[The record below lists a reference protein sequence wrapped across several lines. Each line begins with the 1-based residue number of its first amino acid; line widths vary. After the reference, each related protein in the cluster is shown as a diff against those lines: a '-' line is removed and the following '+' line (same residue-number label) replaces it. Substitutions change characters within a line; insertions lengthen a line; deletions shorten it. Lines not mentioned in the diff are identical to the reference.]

1 MINTTPKEVLIAV
14 RELISDPKR
23 WTQNAYA
30 RKGQDKFSMSV
41 HPESK
46 DATCWCMTGAII
58 KVCGGVFRQKY
69 AIMTSVESQIIDLLQ
84 ESMTGPNPGVMLIAT
99 FNDNHTH
106 DEVMALFDK
115 VIGNMDLTLQ
125 QKAIKMLRRMARLIY
140 KSGSKR

>member
-1 MINTTPKEVLIAV
+1 MTSTTPKEVLIAV

-46 DATCWCMTGAII
+46 EATCWCMTGAII
-58 KVCGGVFRQKY
+58 KVCDDSSMEAQV
-69 AIMTSVESQIIDLLQ
+69 IDLLQ
-84 ESMTGPNPGVMLIAT
+84 ESMTGPIPGVMLIAI

-115 VIGNMDLTLQ
+115 VIGNMDLTLLQ
-125 QKAIKMLRRMARLIY
+125 KML
-140 KSGSKR
+140 KWTSGKWLSLLNLLPNR